1 MPFRKKDA
9 ANKIT
14 ESTMISIVFM
24 VFSLPPAWPVCSV
37 CFLGSVWFVFLLL
50 CVSYK
55 KKTGNSYIAMPQF
68 CHKNATATAFPV
80 CCKNTQ
86 KNPDFALI
94 LWGFGQA
101 VFLEKGLSAC

>member
-24 VFSLPPAWPVCSV
+24 VFSLPPAGPVCI
-37 CFLGSVWFVFLLL
+37 FYILGSVLFVFLLL

-55 KKTGNSYIAMPQF
+55 KKTANSYMAMPQF
-68 CHKNATATAFPV
+68 CHKNATAG
-80 CCKNTQ
+80 
-86 KNPDFALI
+86 ALFR
-94 LWGFGQA
+94 L
-101 VFLEKGLSAC
+101 L